1 MESLTIKKNL
11 QEGEYQ
17 VDTYDLL
24 CEEHFKITKIVP
36 LKKTPSKIFLN
47 VIVHIFTVGLIQFIY
62 GMYPKVEK
70 LFRYEDCS
78 LEESDILGIFCQDGK
93 FYFESIK
100 RVEIEKIENKDLE
113 LPQLK
118 GSKICILFT
127 FKLFTYI
134 YNSETKCFNSLKF
147 DIQRKNSYILQKLSK
162 GLIKPERVYQK
173 VLYGECELNFYIKSF
188 IETVFDNMCDLFFF
202 FQVYAIL
209 LWCFT
214 DFLMYGCII
223 SVLVIYS
230 LIESSYTTRKN
241 LLNIRDMCKHVISV
255 NILEN
260 DKVINQPNN
269 NIVPGDVFE
278 LPEDGESVP
287 CDCILLTGSVI
298 VNESM
303 LTGESTPIL
312 KAHLPKNNNQF
323 NYDEDNKYMLFAGT
337 KIVQKRPENKEKILC
352 LCYGTGF
359 NTLRGNL
366 IRSVLYPKKEDDKF
380 MKDSHKVL
388 KIIGIVFVIGFLCIL
403 PKKIKDIIH
412 DNKAGTK
419 DIKNGVVDLIIE
431 IADLLTQAVPPE
443 LPLCL
448 SICLS
453 IAQRRCKNQ
462 NIICINKDK
471 INSAG
476 KISVCV
482 FDKTGTLTEDHLN
495 IASFLPVSFYQT
507 QNGNIRIKFSN
518 EITDMESIA
527 KSNYEYY
534 KKKKLN
540 PENKV
545 PKNEITELF
554 IECLACCQGAT
565 KVKGNLIGDPI
576 DVEMFQS
583 TGWELI
589 EDPSDTVNYD
599 PKIFTYVRPKEE
611 TSLTDKMGN
620 NEKSEEEKNNIIKNH
635 YEFGLIK
642 RFDFESKLQRM
653 STLAKNISEE
663 NYICFCKGSPE
674 KISELCQKKT
684 IPDNFHE
691 ILTKYTSKGFRVLA
705 LSCKVMKMTYEQA
718 RNITRE
724 LVEKD
729 LIFLGLL
736 IVQNKLKETTSEVLK
751 SLLEDGHIRVK
762 MATGDNIFTAICV
775 ARKSNLIEDDT
786 KVFTCEIEEEEE
798 FEEDTNVNGFS
809 EREKDTDV
817 LASNLRLKENIKK
830 LSNKRIIKR
839 LVWKSVENYNDLED
853 LEDSEDDERFSLYL
867 SKKNSDM
874 VRKASI
880 LSAIELSCGPDEKN
894 DIKSESSKDSK
905 NDDKN
910 SDNSSILEIKD
921 KNKKEEINFDEY
933 MNINIDLTD
942 LPFEKDKEEDIA
954 FAITGKTF
962 EILYNI
968 NEKFESLKN
977 EINNNNNNNININ
990 NEDNKDISTNL
1001 KKFNEAFRLILRYC
1015 SVYAR
1020 CSPDNKTQLIH
1031 SLQKE
1036 GFMVLMCGDGA
1047 NDCGALKIAD
1057 VGVSL
1062 SREEASIAAAFTSI
1076 HPDISCVINILKEGK
1091 CALVT
1096 SIEIFKYMI
1105 AFSLTEYF
1113 CMTLMMF
1120 SGTFLTDGECI
1131 MIDLFISLPLCSL
1144 LPLIPTHDKLTFH
1157 KPYSKLASFPIAIS
1171 VCIQVFINF
1180 LFQLAGLFSLDLFF
1194 PTSDTRYEKYRN
1206 CSKGPKTCEDNC
1218 MENSVLFLISYPQF
1232 LFVGLVLI
1240 TAAPFKKNIYSNI
1253 ILFIYIIAIFIY
1265 CFYIIFHG
1273 DFLTKKWL
1281 LLLEFPDDN
1290 FRNKNDIIEP
1300 TYYISFKYYLMIY
1313 VFINFCICLFL
1324 EKVVSQKIIRKWLIN
1339 RMKEKQMK
1347 IQKEEIEPNL
1357 NLLNEIKNYTKTMN
1371 KI

>member
-1 MESLTIKKNL
+1 MESITIKQNSPVNPPV
-11 QEGEYQ
+11 GEYI
-17 VDTYDLL
+17 VDNYDLL

-36 LKKTPSKIFLN
+36 LKSTPAKIFLN

-70 LFRYEDCS
+70 AFRFVPCQ

-100 RVEIEKIENKDLE
+100 KFSVSKINNKDLE
-113 LPQLK
+113 LPQL
-118 GSKICILFT
+118 INNNLCILFT

-134 YNSETKCFNSLKF
+134 YNPETRNFNSLKF
-147 DIQRKNSYILQKLSK
+147 DIQRKNSHILQKLIK
-162 GLIKPERVYQK
+162 GLNQAERLYQRN
-173 VLYGECELNFYIKSF
+173 LYGECELHFFIRSF
-188 IETVFDNMCDLFFF
+188 LQTVFDNMCDLFFF
-202 FQVYAIL
+202 FQVYALL
-209 LWCFT
+209 LWCLT
-214 DFLMYGCII
+214 DFLIYGCIVA
-223 SVLVIYS
+223 VLVLYS

-241 LLNIRDMCKHVISV
+241 LLNIRDMCQYSIIVS
-255 NILEN
+255 ILEN
-260 DKVINQPNN
+260 NEFVEHSNSTL
-269 NIVPGDVFE
+269 VPGDVFE
-278 LPEDGESVP
+278 LPEDGKNVP

-312 KAHLPKNNNQF
+312 KAHLPKTNNPF
-323 NYDEDNKYMLFAGT
+323 NYDEDNKYMLFGGT

-366 IRSVLYPKKEDDKF
+366 IRSVLYPKKEDDTF

-388 KIIGIVFVIGFLCIL
+388 KIIGIIFVIGFLVIL
-403 PKKIKDIIH
+403 PKKIIDLVN
-412 DNKAGTK
+412 DNKQGV
-419 DIKNGVVDLIIE
+419 KNVKEGILDLIIE
-431 IADLLTQAVPPE
+431 VCDLLTQAVPPE

-453 IAQRRCKNQ
+453 IAQKRCRKL

-495 IASFLPVSFYQT
+495 IASFVPVSFYQT
-507 QNGNIRIKFSN
+507 QNGNIRIKFAN
-518 EITDMESIA
+518 EINDIESIA
-527 KSNYEYY
+527 KSSYEYFKN
-534 KKKKLN
+534 KKQN
-540 PENKV
+540 SENKN

-554 IECLACCQGAT
+554 VESLACCQGAT
-565 KVKGNLIGDPI
+565 KVKGKLIGDPI

-589 EDPSDTVNYD
+589 EDPKDVENYD
-599 PKIFTYVRPKEE
+599 PKIFTYIRPKEE
-611 TSLTDKMGN
+611 KSLTEKM
-620 NEKSEEEKNNIIKNH
+620 SQVDEEEKKAILKNH
-635 YEFGLIK
+635 YEFGIIK

-653 STLAKNISEE
+653 STVAKNISEE

-684 IPDNFHE
+684 IPENFHE
-691 ILTKYTSKGFRVLA
+691 VLTKYTSKGFRVLA
-705 LSCKVMKMTYEQA
+705 LSCKLMKITYEQA
-718 RNITRE
+718 RAISRE

-736 IVQNKLKETTSEVLK
+736 IVQNKLKETTTGILK
-751 SLLEDGHIRVK
+751 SLLEDGHLRVK

-775 ARKSNLIEDDT
+775 ARKSNLIEDT
-786 KVFTCEIEEEEE
+786 NKVYTCEIEEEEE
-798 FEEDTNVNGFS
+798 FEDETNALSGRDNIDKENDIITS
-809 EREKDTDV
+809 K
-817 LASNLRLKENIKK
+817 LRLKDNIKK
-830 LSNKRIIKR
+830 LGNRRIIKR
-839 LVWKSVENYNDLED
+839 LVWKSVENYADYED
-853 LEDSEDDERFSLYL
+853 LVEDEPDERFSLYL

-874 VRKASI
+874 IRKASV
-880 LSAIELSCGPDEKN
+880 LSAVELSCEVDDKN
-894 DIKSESSKDSK
+894 AIKSEFKSSKIDDNNSENSMSMDS
-905 NDDKN
+905 NIVGDK
-910 SDNSSILEIKD
+910 DN
-921 KNKKEEINFDEY
+921 NKKEEINFNEY

-942 LPFEKDKEEDIA
+942 LPFEKDKEEDVDI
-954 FAITGKTF
+954 AITGKTF

-968 NEKFESLKN
+968 NEKYELLKN
-977 EINNNNNNNININ
+977 EPEN
-990 NEDNKDISTNL
+990 NEIENSKNNL
-1001 KKFNEAFRLILRYC
+1001 QKFHEAFRLILRYC

-1062 SREEASIAAAFTSI
+1062 SQEEASIAAAFTSI
-1076 HPDISCVINILKEGK
+1076 DPDISCVIKILKEGK

-1113 CMTLMMF
+1113 AMTLMMF

-1131 MIDLFISLPLCSL
+1131 IIDLFVSLPLCSL

-1171 VCIQVFINF
+1171 VFIQVFINF
-1180 LFQLAGLFSLDLFF
+1180 LFQLGGLFSLNLFF
-1194 PTSDTRYEKYRN
+1194 PQSDDRYENYRK
-1206 CSKGPKTCEDNC
+1206 CSKGPKTNDDNC
-1218 MENSVLFLISYPQF
+1218 IQNSVIFLISYPQY

-1240 TAAPFKKNIYSNI
+1240 TAAPFKKNIHSNL
-1253 ILFIYIIAIFIY
+1253 ILTIYIIIIFIY
-1265 CFYIIFHG
+1265 CFYIIFYG
-1273 DFLTKKWL
+1273 DYLSRKWL
-1281 LLLEFPDDN
+1281 LLKQFPDDN
-1290 FRNKNDIIEP
+1290 FKDEKERVEP
-1300 TYYISFKYYLMIY
+1300 LYYIAFKYYLMIY
-1313 VFINFCICLFL
+1313 VFINFLICVLF
-1324 EKVVSQKIIRKWLIN
+1324 EKIVSHNIIRKWLTN
-1339 RMKEKQMK
+1339 RMKQKQLK

-1357 NLLNEIKNYTKTMN
+1357 NLLNEIRNYTKAMN
-1371 KI
+1371 KN